1 MRDMARMRVY
11 ILDGGS
17 LVIDRSQVLWHVD
30 VGTPVRFPVYSVLI
44 DHPDGLIMYD
54 TGYDLEH
61 VTRVLPFELPQQSA
75 EQTIPAQL
83 KACGFDPEQVGF
95 VINSHFHFDHVGGN
109 RHLVNATT
117 LVSKEE
123 LRHAKVPETFE
134 RLGYSDLSFDY
145 PGTRYEHISGDIEI
159 ASGVW
164 LYETPGHTAGH
175 YSLLVEMD
183 DAPDMIFAGDAAYT
197 YENIERT
204 IVGGFHLDPVAA
216 VDSIRRLRR
225 LAATRHGQIYP
236 SHEMAP
242 FLSWQKAPGYYEG

>member
-1 MRDMARMRVY
+1 MTAKKVY

-17 LVIDRSQVLWHVD
+17 LVIDRSQVLWHID

-61 VTRVLPFELPQQSA
+61 VNRVLPFEQPQQTA
-75 EQTIPAQL
+75 DQTIPAQL
-83 KACGFDPEQVGF
+83 KACGFDPEQVSLM
-95 VINSHFHFDHVGGN
+95 VNSHFHFDHVGGN
-109 RHLVNATT
+109 KYLTNATN

-123 LRHAKVPETFE
+123 LRHAKVPEPFE

-145 PGTRYEHISGDIEI
+145 PGTRYEQISGDVEI

-183 DAPDMIFAGDAAYT
+183 DQPAMIFAGDAAYT
-197 YENIERT
+197 RENLERQ
-204 IVGGFHLDPVAA
+204 IVGGFHLDPTAA
-216 VDSIRRLRR
+216 VESIRRLNR
-225 LAATRHGQIYP
+225 LAKARNGQIFP
-236 SHEMAP
+236 SHEMES
-242 FLSWQKAPGYYEG
+242 FLAWKKAPSYYSG